1 MSLANLLK
9 KGSLRRFA
17 TATPA
22 TVATVQPFTPPTVAS
37 VATVAVA
44 KAPDKAA
51 NDPAPTLKKPETAPW
66 RVTLAPGTSV
76 ATVEKFRA
84 ASLALDQLI
93 EGSNLAAAD
102 TDPDRWCWPH
112 GDAMNTVEIDA
123 FTARLARFT
132 DKGMSLS
139 DAEALADKLVVRDR
153 EGDDRRLC
161 LECRHLR
168 GAGSYRCGNARAAGL
183 HADLARD
190 LVLTLHRC
198 HGYEDAR
205 LPMGVIVDAA
215 PPTPAPA
222 PAPEPAPAPPGPM
235 WQELDRAYL
244 AHHNQCTTCQC
255 AGRGYGQRCDSGMGL
270 WMAYSSMNSDLK
282 G

>member
-84 ASLALDQLI
+84 ASLALDELI
-93 EGSNLAAAD
+93 EGSNLATAD

-161 LECRHLR
+161 LECVHLS
-168 GAGSYRCGNARAAGL
+168 GFGPTSWRCGNWQAAGIAIRPHDTQL
-183 HADLARD
+183 PTDLA
-190 LVLTLHRC
+190 LH
-198 HGYEDAR
+198 
-205 LPMGVIVDAA
+205 L
-215 PPTPAPA
+215 
-222 PAPEPAPAPPGPM
+222 
-235 WQELDRAYL
+235 
-244 AHHNQCTTCQC
+244 
-255 AGRGYGQRCDSGMGL
+255 QRCDGFMPNLISTPQGNDDDHHSL
-270 WMAYSSMNSDLK
+270 
-282 G
+282 